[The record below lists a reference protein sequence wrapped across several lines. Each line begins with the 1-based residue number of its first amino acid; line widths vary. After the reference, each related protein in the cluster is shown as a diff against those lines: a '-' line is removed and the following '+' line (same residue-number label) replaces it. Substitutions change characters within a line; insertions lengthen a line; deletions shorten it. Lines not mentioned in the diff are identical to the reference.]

1 MTIIVT
7 IIAAVI
13 VIIGLVVFNVRSA
26 SPAKPEPAEEPRV
39 ERTSPVQ
46 VEEEAPEA
54 PEPASGEN
62 DQYVM
67 TDQTYRE
74 ILQKFQTPKEQ
85 NNAPKEEMDDM
96 DYRNALK
103 SMKKRDQD

>member
-46 VEEEAPEA
+46 AEEEA

-74 ILQKFQTPKEQ
+74 ILQKFQTPKKQ

-103 SMKKRDQD
+103 SMQKRDQD